1 MFSVRSGWSLMLS
14 LATDHWTF
22 MSSSGVRTSFSKLSF
37 SLIEAFL
44 LCFSSFII
52 DINTFLSVSSGR
64 MCQTCTHSPT
74 SCSVH
79 SSFMF
84 SLLSE
89 GWPGSRWLLMEKL
102 HVCRSKS
109 SGTVWGPP
117 VKCDLVFSDGSEAK
131 MEWVWD
137 ANVMCCAG
145 ELTPWCVR
153 LRCLPCPFFI
163 LKPKVYFRHMRF
175 AMIHNFCHQ
184 ECPCIQHSLN
194 SYATF
199 CVLRNMHYCSKVC
212 CRPDFLM
219 FLKSLMLIKA
229 SFIWSNT
236 VILWGIV
243 EVFYLNTSNFE

>member
-1 MFSVRSGWSLMLS
+1 MFSLRSGWSLMLS

-22 MSSSGVRTSFSKLSF
+22 MNSSGVRTSISKLSF
-37 SLIEAFL
+37 SLIEVSL

-52 DINTFLSVSSGR
+52 AINTLSVSSGW

-79 SSFMF
+79 SSSML

-89 GWPGSRWLLMEKL
+89 GWPVSRWLLVEKL
-102 HVCRSKS
+102 HICRSKS

-117 VKCDLVFSDGSEAK
+117 VKCDLGFSDGSEAK

-153 LRCLPCPFFI
+153 LCCLPCPFFI
-163 LKPKVYFRHMRF
+163 LKPKVYFGHLWF
-175 AMIHNFCHQ
+175 AMIHHFCHQ
-184 ECPCIQHSLN
+184 ECPCMQHSLN

-199 CVLRNMHYCSKVC
+199 CVLRNMHYCLKVWG
-212 CRPDFLM
+212 RQDF
-219 FLKSLMLIKA
+219 FNVFEVEA
-229 SFIWSNT
+229 SFIFN
-236 VILWGIV
+236 L
-243 EVFYLNTSNFE
+243 LFEYM